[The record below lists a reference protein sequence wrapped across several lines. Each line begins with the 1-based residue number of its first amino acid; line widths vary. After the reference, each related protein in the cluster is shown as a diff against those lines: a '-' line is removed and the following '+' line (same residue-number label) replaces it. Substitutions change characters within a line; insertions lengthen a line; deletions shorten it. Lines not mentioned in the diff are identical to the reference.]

1 MSRQDNLGGYS
12 NVNTSGMTAADYADD
27 ENYSQD
33 LQQDIAAA
41 AAQAAGIN
49 MDSYDFG
56 GFDPGGSDSFGLTNK
71 AAATGILN
79 SYFDDP
85 TKTGMAIRQ
94 SVPNFRTPRSGLN
107 QFLNLYTSRRG
118 PMSRSDFN
126 SIYDITKDNPY
137 GIETLGY
144 DLAKTLQRYGIGSGQ
159 VRTNPNAG
167 MLTGTVFKDG
177 VITKDG
183 KNQGVAAD
191 VYYGDRKDTTNEYAG
206 RPRYTDKGYLG
217 AGGVPYANPRE
228 RALNR
233 AYDQYLNPLN
243 TPGKPGYNPD
253 IDPNVNPQAF
263 DLRGQV
269 RPGLQSGIFGRKDGT
284 PTALGPIATYDR
296 KYSGTDNIAMGVTG
310 GMGMIARILGNKVTG
325 IAGQPLPQ
333 DAMAPTPEMT
343 ARGET
348 YGGLGRSFAQIPGQA
363 VQGFKDA
370 GSALRNVI
378 DDFTTPNVP
387 GVSTSSLDFMP
398 RGASPDLAGFEQR
411 FGGTHPLSGETTVNA
426 QSLPMDLSRNQMNS
440 AQFSKAL
447 SPDVTSVTAFSPTG
461 APFSVPINMTP
472 INQDSLTPAQSLA
485 NEQAVF
491 GVSTPQSAPRG
502 NLTPTELEDILSNT
516 TQNTV
521 GEKLAGLDTIGEAF
535 GRSSVELSPEVQDF
549 LDEHGMSVRDL
560 MDKDFSKVPD
570 GARLPSGQIMGPE
583 FRPNQTPP
591 APATDLQQLIR
602 DAVSSRELGGPSTAN
617 QLAFDSTNMVRS
629 GDLLTSKYNTPSTFD
644 RIVSEVGIAPLL
656 RELGMKIKKSPSAQ
670 IYNKESPSFFSRL
683 IGAS

>member
-12 NVNTSGMTAADYADD
+12 NVDTSGMTAADYADD

-137 GIETLGY
+137 GIEALGY

-191 VYYGDRKDTTNEYAG
+191 VYYGDRKDTENKYAG

-228 RALNR
+228 RALNHY
-233 AYDQYLNPLN
+233 YDLYLNPRN
-243 TPGKPGYNPD
+243 TPGEPGFNPD
-253 IDPNVNPQAF
+253 VDNAS
-263 DLRGQV
+263 LRGQV
-269 RPGLQSGIFGRKDGT
+269 RPGLQSGVFGRKDGT
-284 PTALGPIATYDR
+284 PTVLGPIATYDR
-296 KYSGTDNIAMGVTG
+296 NYSGTDNIAMGVTG
-310 GMGMIARILGNKVTG
+310 GMGMISRILGNKVTG
-325 IAGQPLPQ
+325 IADQPLPL

-348 YGGLGRSFAQIPGQA
+348 YSGLGRSFAQIPGQA
-363 VQGFKDA
+363 VQGVKDA
-370 GSALRNVI
+370 GTALRNVI

-411 FGGTHPLSGETTVNA
+411 FGGTNPLSADIGSIINVDDRNFIVTKNGPVELKGTAEQEVRSPNPAEATIDQGQTKILGLEDYF
-426 QSLPMDLSRNQMNS
+426 QSQLAPPANEFYTLSDMMNTRLS
-440 AQFSKAL
+440 DV
-447 SPDVTSVTAFSPTG
+447 SPDTFSG
-461 APFSVPINMTP
+461 I
-472 INQDSLTPAQSLA
+472 
-485 NEQAVF
+485 
-491 GVSTPQSAPRG
+491 
-502 NLTPTELEDILSNT
+502 
-516 TQNTV
+516 QNV
-521 GEKLAGLDTIGEAF
+521 GIDTIGEAL
-535 GRSSVELSPEVQDF
+535 GRGSVELSPSVQDF

-583 FRPNQTPP
+583 FRPNQPSSEPAAPP
-591 APATDLQQLIR
+591 DIMQMIR
-602 DAVSSRELGGPSTAN
+602 DATAARELGSPSTAN
-617 QLAFDSTNMVRS
+617 QLAGGTLEYVLPGKGYKGSRTYVPGGNSTPVFGNERFSGEGIMNTIKDYMVPDFIEDYFNQR
-629 GDLLTSKYNTPSTFD
+629 
-644 RIVSEVGIAPLL
+644 
-656 RELGMKIKKSPSAQ
+656 GMRQ
-670 IYNKESPSFFSRL
+670 RRRT
-683 IGAS
+683 G

>member
-1 MSRQDNLGGYS
+1 MAIEYS
-12 NVNTSGMTAADYADD
+12 D
-27 ENYSQD
+27 EDFDQD

-56 GFDPGGSDSFGLTNK
+56 GFDPGGSDF
-71 AAATGILN
+71 TGASNQGVIDSIVN
-79 SYFDDP
+79 SYMDSP
-85 TKTGMAIRQ
+85 TRTGMAIRE
-94 SVPNFRTPRSGLN
+94 SFPMFKSPRSGLN
-107 QFLNLYTSRRG
+107 QFANLYTSRRG

-126 SIYDITKDNPY
+126 SLYDISRTNTG
-137 GIETLGY
+137 GIDTLGY
-144 DLAKTLQRYGIGSGQ
+144 DTAKALQRVGIGSGQ
-159 VRTNPNAG
+159 VKTDPNVG
-167 MLTGTVFKDG
+167 RLTGTVFGKKNELG
-177 VITKDG
+177 ETVLMSDG
-183 KNQGVAAD
+183 KPMGIDAD
-191 VYYGDRKDTTNEYAG
+191 KYYSGKSGSDIG
-206 RPRYTDKGYLG
+206 RPDLETYQDKYGY
-217 AGGVPYANPRE
+217 ADPTE
-228 RALNR
+228 RAINR
-233 AYDQYLNPLN
+233 AYDQYLNPYN
-243 TPGKPGYNPD
+243 VRGERGYNRD
-253 IDPNVNPQAF
+253 IDPDFNPQAF

-269 RPGLQSGIFGRKDGT
+269 RPGLRSGIFGRKDGT

-296 KYSGTDNIAMGVTG
+296 NYSGMDNIAMGVTG
-310 GMGMIARILGNKVTG
+310 GMGMLARALTNKVTG

-333 DAMAPTPEMT
+333 DAMAPTPEMM

-348 YGGLGRSFAQIPGQA
+348 YGGLGRSFGQIPGQA

-370 GSALRNVI
+370 GAALRNVI

-411 FGGTHPLSGETTVNA
+411 FGGTNPLSGEA
-426 QSLPMDLSRNQMNS
+426 
-440 AQFSKAL
+440 
-447 SPDVTSVTAFSPTG
+447 
-461 APFSVPINMTP
+461 
-472 INQDSLTPAQSLA
+472 
-485 NEQAVF
+485 
-491 GVSTPQSAPRG
+491 APRG
-502 NLTPTELEDILSNT
+502 SLTPTELEGLSNA

-521 GEKLAGLDTIGEAF
+521 GEQLAGGFGIDTIGEAL

-602 DAVSSRELGGPSTAN
+602 DAVSSRELGGPLTAN

-644 RIVSEVGIAPLL
+644 KIASEVGIAPLL
-656 RELGMKIKKSPSAQ
+656 RSMGMKIKKSPSAQ

>member
-12 NVNTSGMTAADYADD
+12 NVSTSGMTAADYADD
-27 ENYSQD
+27 ENFDQG

-56 GFDPGGSDSFGLTNK
+56 GFDPGGSDSFGLSNK
-71 AAATGILN
+71 AAATGILD
-79 SYFDDP
+79 SYFNDP
-85 TKTGMAIRQ
+85 TKTGRAIRE
-94 SVPNFRTPRSGLN
+94 SAPFLSSPRSGLN
-107 QFLNLYTSRRG
+107 QFVNLYTSRRG

-126 SIYDITKDNPY
+126 SIYDITKDNRY

-144 DLAKTLQRYGIGSGQ
+144 DLAKTLQRYGLGSGQ
-159 VRTNPNAG
+159 VRTDPNIG
-167 MLTGTVFKDG
+167 RLTGTVF
-177 VITKDG
+177 G
-183 KNQGVAAD
+183 KKNARGETVLMSDKKSMGIDAD
-191 VYYGDRKDTTNEYAG
+191 KYYSGKSGSDIG
-206 RPRYTDKGYLG
+206 RPDLETYQDKYGY
-217 AGGVPYANPRE
+217 ADPTE
-228 RALNR
+228 RAINR
-233 AYDQYLNPLN
+233 AYDQYLNPYNDPNL
-243 TPGKPGYNPD
+243 PGYNRD

-269 RPGLQSGIFGRKDGT
+269 RPGLQSGIFSRRDGT

-296 KYSGTDNIAMGVTG
+296 NYSGMDNIAMGVTG
-310 GMGMIARILGNKVTG
+310 GMGYLARALTNKVTG

-333 DAMAPTPEMT
+333 DAMAPTPEMI

-370 GSALRNVI
+370 GTALRNVI

-411 FGGTHPLSGETTVNA
+411 FGNTHPLSGETTVNA

-440 AQFSKAL
+440 AQFSKSL

-502 NLTPTELEDILSNT
+502 NLTPTELEGLIKNST
-516 TQNTV
+516 TPKTAA
-521 GEKLAGLDTIGEAF
+521 EELALIDTIGAAF
-535 GRSSVELSPEVQDF
+535 GRNSVELSPEVESF
-549 LDEHGMSVRDL
+549 LDEHGMTRQELLDR
-560 MDKDFSKVPD
+560 DFSKVPD

-583 FRPNQTPP
+583 FRPDQ
-591 APATDLQQLIR
+591 
-602 DAVSSRELGGPSTAN
+602 SSSLGSPLSGGIM
-617 QLAFDSTNMVRS
+617 QLAGATGGTDVTNMTQDARGMYQVRPEPNMFQK
-629 GDLLTSKYNTPSTFD
+629 GLEAL
-644 RIVSEVGIAPLL
+644 GL
-656 RELGMKIKKSPSAQ
+656 REKTRPSRAQLYSPNKSR
-670 IYNKESPSFFSRL
+670 SFFENPVGYIL
-683 IGAS
+683 GT